1 MENKNS
7 NRMLNIGYAIEV
19 LCGRLNGSSSE
30 VERKITPIRT
40 LLIQKK

>member
-30 VERKITPIRT
+30 VE
-40 LLIQKK
+40 KKNNSYKNSTYTKK